1 MGSSAIPSPQV
12 EPMHLSCSANTQSMN
27 SELCLNRVYTVFP
40 RYEKTYPRGQ
50 NRRFIGL
57 VVWILTSLDCSC
69 CINVSWS
76 FSFLKVSLAPFVFDN
91 TIQTSR
97 SRRTKRNNSQCATQL
112 HTKRWNHGDFDPM
125 SPTWLLWK
133 EWQDISCE
141 AAKTRKP
148 CAFPG
153 RKVLTRSVPEH
164 PTRALSIPRMAQIQ
178 ERLPLLRREQIRL
191 FRLVHGMA
199 TY

>member
-112 HTKRWNHGDFDPM
+112 HTKRWNHGNFDPM

-133 EWQDISCE
+133 KWQDISCE
-141 AAKTRKP
+141 AAKTKKTLCIPRSESSD
-148 CAFPG
+148 
-153 RKVLTRSVPEH
+153 KVRPWTSDKGPEH
-164 PTRALSIPRMAQIQ
+164 STHGPNSRAVSAP
-178 ERLPLLRREQIRL
+178 P
-191 FRLVHGMA
+191 
-199 TY
+199 